1 MYHML
6 RCTNM
11 YYHIIALTFVKFTP
25 LHALYIFSDCN
36 ALNIQFWTC
45 NRSVNKHDTDINS
58 ALIKSF
64 QSGSEISFIH
74 NTAASALLESREK
87 TLPHHIIAFD
97 EGERILIVSFLGKSL
112 SRVLWTSSSGA
123 GRHFGPAGW
132 LTGYVAQ
139 IASISV
145 ANVFLAALS

>member
-1 MYHML
+1 MY
-6 RCTNM
+6 
-11 YYHIIALTFVKFTP
+11 V
-25 LHALYIFSDCN
+25 FSDCK

-45 NRSVNKHDTDINS
+45 HRSVNKHDTDINS

-74 NTAASALLESREK
+74 KTAASALLESREK
-87 TLPHHIIAFD
+87 TLPRHIIASD

-112 SRVLWTSSSGA
+112 THNYGLVPQALGA
-123 GRHFGPAGW
+123 ILDRLAGW
-132 LTGYVAQ
+132 LAGYVAQ
-139 IASISV
+139 IASISL